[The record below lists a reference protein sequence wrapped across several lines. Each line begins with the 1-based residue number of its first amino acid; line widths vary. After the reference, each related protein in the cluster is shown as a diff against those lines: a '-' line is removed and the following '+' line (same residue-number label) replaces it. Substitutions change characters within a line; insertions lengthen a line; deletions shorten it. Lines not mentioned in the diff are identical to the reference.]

1 MVDVM
6 TLTVKL
12 AKQEQERLDAIATAM
27 NSASTSDVVRALINE
42 KFEALQADKTLVE
55 RRGGHPQHLL
65 DGDPSLSERTNRKSI
80 VAEKL
85 ADKAARRAK

>member
-1 MVDVM
+1 M

-12 AKQEQERLDAIATAM
+12 AKQEQERLDVIATAM
-27 NSASTSDVVRALINE
+27 NNANTSDVVRALINE

-65 DGDPSLSERTNRKSI
+65 DGAPSISERTNRKAVI
-80 VAEKL
+80 AEQLTAKRT
-85 ADKAARRAK
+85 RRAR

>member
-1 MVDVM
+1 M

-12 AKQEQERLDAIATAM
+12 AKQEQQRLEAIATAM
-27 NSASTSDVVRALINE
+27 NSGNTSDVVRALINE

-65 DGDPSLSERTNRKSI
+65 DGAPNLSERANRKAAI
-80 VAEKL
+80 AEQL
-85 ADKAARRAK
+85 AAKAARRAK

>member
-1 MVDVM
+1 M

-12 AKQEQERLDAIATAM
+12 AKQEQERLDVIATAM
-27 NSASTSDVVRALINE
+27 NNANTSDVVRALINE

-65 DGDPSLSERTNRKSI
+65 DGAPNLSERTNRKAVS
-80 VAEKL
+80 AEQLTAKRT
-85 ADKAARRAK
+85 RRAR

>member
-1 MVDVM
+1 M

-12 AKQEQERLDAIATAM
+12 AKQEQQRLDAIAASM
-27 NSASTSDVVRALINE
+27 NSGNTSDVVRALINE

-65 DGDPSLSERTNRKSI
+65 DGAPNLSERTNRKAT
-80 VAEKL
+80 VAEQL
-85 ADKAARRAK
+85 AAKAARRAK